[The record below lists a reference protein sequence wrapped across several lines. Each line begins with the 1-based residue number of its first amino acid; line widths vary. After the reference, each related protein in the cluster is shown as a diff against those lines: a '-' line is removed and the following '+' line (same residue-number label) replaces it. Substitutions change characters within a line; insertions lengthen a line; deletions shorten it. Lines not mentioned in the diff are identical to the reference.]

1 MICFSPLQ
9 KSFSLH
15 LYRAY
20 QKVDHAASMGSHGI
34 TGSRALDSVKPTEG
48 ENLCT
53 GPQPNSLCQY
63 LKLSSSNTNCKQEP
77 GSCMGTE
84 PGQGFI
90 LLGDRS
96 CLGVLWDLQKGNDSL
111 TKWGT
116 DSLTHSFLI

>member
-1 MICFSPLQ
+1 
-9 KSFSLH
+9 
-15 LYRAY
+15 
-20 QKVDHAASMGSHGI
+20 
-34 TGSRALDSVKPTEG
+34 
-48 ENLCT
+48 
-53 GPQPNSLCQY
+53 
-63 LKLSSSNTNCKQEP
+63 
-77 GSCMGTE
+77 MGTE